1 MASRR
6 PFPVEFRERAVEM
19 VKSSG
24 RRASDVAVEL
34 GMCKSTLQYWV
45 RQAEIETGERD
56 GLTAAERTELQELRR
71 ENRRLRED
79 NEFLKKATAYFARE
93 AKPTR

>member
-1 MASRR
+1 MGRR
-6 PFPVEFRERAVEM
+6 PYPAEFRERAVEL

-24 RRASDVAVEL
+24 RRCSEVAREL
-34 GMCKSTLQYWV
+34 GMCDSTLQYWV
-45 RQAEIETGERD
+45 RQGEIDAGQRE
-56 GLTAAERTELQELRR
+56 GLTTEERGELLELRR

-93 AKPTR
+93 AKPVR